1 MGGLRSLTIHFPYGW
16 AAGRRGAKTGF
27 RVFEVTVKLSNQRR
41 SKMKK
46 LLVVLGVLMVLS
58 VSIFSETVAYL
69 TSQDGQQIYESYF
82 LELDQ
87 LMGEYHNT
95 VLNMLSQ
102 NPQYDQYFNKPID
115 LISITDVLMEY
126 KAMEKF
132 LNDNGITL
140 DATKITQE
148 TDQMYNQYLG
158 SESTKQI
165 FLMFFEKEEYIR
177 GFVNS
182 LVYGNEVISELRK
195 YFSNFSEEELSTY
208 VSNNFEDLKDQYDTI
223 KISRVVTS
231 DEITANNIKS
241 EILQNN
247 ISFTEAA
254 SENSVD
260 TETASVG
267 GLVGWVKRGDISKN
281 IFEAS
286 LSSTPGEIIGPI
298 SSPLGYQ
305 IVRVEDKKI
314 YETPDELLL
323 DNDIRN
329 QLTTSFVDYQITN
342 WYDPYMSNYD
352 FVISYEP
359 LAIAYDIYKAQSFDD
374 LANVEKKYRDDIL
387 SGNGLPEEWYVSY
400 IFIVEN
406 LLPMKISQKNDLES
420 YLNIA
425 QSYPEFLEYS
435 NDEINSQIEH
445 YTQFMD
451 TAESTDLRNEASQK
465 ESALRE
471 LAYLQGT
478 YGLFTGPEIQNKYDE
493 LTNDIEQMNEALEN
507 SLVTL
512 REMNPDA
519 IEVIGKLYQTKP
531 DDPNVAF
538 DYYATLYSYI
548 LDYYNSTG
556 DIESVRQDLETIK
569 GILNSLNTE
578 SLDEESVNQR
588 QQILENIDQLLN
600 Q

>member
-1 MGGLRSLTIHFPYGW
+1 
-16 AAGRRGAKTGF
+16 
-27 RVFEVTVKLSNQRR
+27 
-41 SKMKK
+41 MKK
-46 LLVVLGVLMVLS
+46 LLVVLSVLMVLS
-58 VSIFSETVAYL
+58 VSIFSESVAYL
-69 TSQDGQQIYESYF
+69 TSQDGQQVYESYF

-95 VLNMLSQ
+95 LLNMLSQ

-140 DATKITQE
+140 DATKISQE
-148 TDQMYNQYLG
+148 TDQMYNQYMG

-165 FLMFFEKEEYIR
+165 FLMFFEKEEYFR
-177 GFVNS
+177 GFVSS
-182 LVYGNEVISELRK
+182 LVYRNEVINELRN

-208 VSNNFEDLKDQYDTI
+208 VSDNFENLKSQYDTV
-223 KISRVVTS
+223 KISRIVTT
-231 DEITANNIKS
+231 DEGTANNIKS
-241 EILQNN
+241 EILQNK
-247 ISFTEAA
+247 ISFSQAA

-260 TETASVG
+260 TQTASVG
-267 GLVGWVKRGDISKN
+267 GLVGWVKRGDISEN

-286 LSSTPGEIIGPI
+286 LSSTPGEIIGPL

-305 IVRVEDKKI
+305 IVRVESKKI
-314 YETPDELLL
+314 YETPDELLV
-323 DNDIRN
+323 DEDIKN

-387 SGNGLPEEWYVSY
+387 NGNGLPEEWYVSY

-435 NDEINSQIEH
+435 NDEINNQIEH
-445 YTQFMD
+445 YTQLMD

-465 ESALRE
+465 ESTLRE
-471 LAYLQGT
+471 LQYLQGA
-478 YGLFTGPEIQNKYDE
+478 YGVFTQPEIQNKYDE

-538 DYYATLYSYI
+538 DYYATVYSYI

-569 GILNSLNTE
+569 STLNSLNTE
-578 SLDEESVNQR
+578 DLDEERANQR

>member
-1 MGGLRSLTIHFPYGW
+1 
-16 AAGRRGAKTGF
+16 
-27 RVFEVTVKLSNQRR
+27 
-41 SKMKK
+41 MKK

-58 VSIFSETVAYL
+58 VSIFSESVAYL
-69 TSQDGQQIYESYF
+69 TSQDGQQVYESYF

-95 VLNMLSQ
+95 LLNMLSQ

-140 DATKITQE
+140 DATKISQE
-148 TDQMYNQYLG
+148 TDQMYNQYMG

-165 FLMFFEKEEYIR
+165 FLQFFEKEEYFR
-177 GFVNS
+177 GFVSS
-182 LVYGNEVISELRK
+182 LVYRNEVINELRN

-208 VSNNFEDLKDQYDTI
+208 VSDNFENLKSQYDTV
-223 KISRVVTS
+223 KISRIVTT
-231 DEITANNIKS
+231 DEGTANNIKS
-241 EILQNN
+241 EILQNK
-247 ISFTEAA
+247 ISFSQAA

-260 TETASVG
+260 TQTASVG
-267 GLVGWVKRGDISKN
+267 GLVGWVKRGDISEN

-286 LSSTPGEIIGPI
+286 LSSTPGEIIGPL

-305 IVRVEDKKI
+305 IVRVEGKKI
-314 YETPDELLL
+314 YETPDELLV
-323 DNDIRN
+323 DEDIKN

-445 YTQFMD
+445 YTQLMD

-471 LAYLQGT
+471 LQYLQGA
-478 YGLFTGPEIQNKYDE
+478 YEVFTQPEIQNKYDE

-538 DYYATLYSYI
+538 DYYATVYSYI

-569 GILNSLNTE
+569 GTLNSLNTE
-578 SLDEESVNQR
+578 DLDEERANQR

>member
-1 MGGLRSLTIHFPYGW
+1 
-16 AAGRRGAKTGF
+16 
-27 RVFEVTVKLSNQRR
+27 
-41 SKMKK
+41 MKK

-58 VSIFSETVAYL
+58 VSIFSESVAYL
-69 TSQDGQQIYESYF
+69 TSQDGQQVYESYF

-95 VLNMLSQ
+95 LLNMLSQ

-140 DATKITQE
+140 DATKISQE
-148 TDQMYNQYLG
+148 TDQMYNQYMG

-165 FLMFFEKEEYIR
+165 FLQFFEKEEYFR
-177 GFVNS
+177 GFVSS
-182 LVYGNEVISELRK
+182 LVYRNEVINELRN

-208 VSNNFEDLKDQYDTI
+208 VSDNFENLKSQYDTV
-223 KISRVVTS
+223 KISRIVTT
-231 DEITANNIKS
+231 DEGTANNIKS
-241 EILQNN
+241 EILQNK
-247 ISFTEAA
+247 ISFSQAA

-260 TETASVG
+260 TQTASVG
-267 GLVGWVKRGDISKN
+267 GLVGWVKRGDISEN

-286 LSSTPGEIIGPI
+286 LSSTPGELIGPL

-314 YETPDELLL
+314 YDTPDELLV
-323 DNDIRN
+323 DEDIKN

-435 NDEINSQIEH
+435 NDEINNQIEH
-445 YTQFMD
+445 YTQLMD

-465 ESALRE
+465 ESTLRE
-471 LAYLQGT
+471 LQYLQGA
-478 YGLFTGPEIQNKYDE
+478 YGVFTQPEIQNKYDE

-538 DYYATLYSYI
+538 DYYATVYSYI

-569 GILNSLNTE
+569 GTLNSLNTE
-578 SLDEESVNQR
+578 DLDEERANQR

>member
-1 MGGLRSLTIHFPYGW
+1 
-16 AAGRRGAKTGF
+16 
-27 RVFEVTVKLSNQRR
+27 
-41 SKMKK
+41 MKK
-46 LLVVLGVLMVLS
+46 LLVVLGILVVLS
-58 VSIFSETVAYL
+58 VSIFSESVAYL
-69 TSQDGQQIYESYF
+69 TSQDGQQVYESYF

-95 VLNMLSQ
+95 LLNMLSQ

-140 DATKITQE
+140 DATKISQE
-148 TDQMYNQYLG
+148 TDQMYNQYMG

-165 FLMFFEKEEYIR
+165 FLQFFEKEEYFR
-177 GFVNS
+177 GFVSS
-182 LVYGNEVISELRK
+182 LVYRNEVINELRN

-208 VSNNFEDLKDQYDTI
+208 VSDNFENLKSQYDTV
-223 KISRVVTS
+223 KISRIVTT
-231 DEITANNIKS
+231 DEGTANNIKS
-241 EILQNN
+241 EILQNK
-247 ISFTEAA
+247 ISFSQAA

-260 TETASVG
+260 TQTASVG
-267 GLVGWVKRGDISKN
+267 GLVGWVKRGDISEN

-286 LSSTPGEIIGPI
+286 LSSTPGEIIGPL

-305 IVRVEDKKI
+305 IVRVEGKKI
-314 YETPDELLL
+314 YETPDELLV
-323 DNDIRN
+323 DEDIKN

-342 WYDPYMSNYD
+342 WYDSYMSNYD

-445 YTQFMD
+445 YTQLMD

-471 LAYLQGT
+471 LQYLQGA
-478 YGLFTGPEIQNKYDE
+478 YEVFTQPEIQNKYDE

-538 DYYATLYSYI
+538 DYYATVYSYI

-569 GILNSLNTE
+569 STLKSLNTE
-578 SLDEESVNQR
+578 DLDEERANQR

>member
-1 MGGLRSLTIHFPYGW
+1 
-16 AAGRRGAKTGF
+16 
-27 RVFEVTVKLSNQRR
+27 
-41 SKMKK
+41 MKK
-46 LLVVLGVLMVLS
+46 LLVVFGVLMILS

-69 TSQDGQQIYESYF
+69 TSQDGEQIYESYF

-95 VLNMLSQ
+95 LLDLLSQ
-102 NPQYDQYFNKPID
+102 NPQYDLYFNKPID

-148 TDQMYNQYLG
+148 TDQIYNQYMG
-158 SESTKQI
+158 SESTRQI
-165 FLMFFEKEEYIR
+165 FLQFFEKEEYIR

-182 LVYGNEVISELRK
+182 LVYGNELISELRK
-195 YFSNFSEEELSTY
+195 HFSNFSEEELLTY
-208 VSNNFEDLKDQYDTI
+208 VSDNFKDLKDQYDTV
-223 KISRVVTS
+223 KISRIVTS
-231 DEITANNIKS
+231 DEISANNIKS

-247 ISFTEAA
+247 ISFTQAA
-254 SENSVD
+254 SESSVD
-260 TETASVG
+260 AETASVG
-267 GLVGWVKRGDISKN
+267 GLVGWVKRGDISEN

-286 LSSTPGEIIGPI
+286 LSSTPGEIIGPFN
-298 SSPLGYQ
+298 SSLGYQ

-314 YETPDELLL
+314 YETADELLR

-329 QLTTSFVDYQITN
+329 QLTTSYVDYQINN
-342 WYDPYMSNYD
+342 WYDSYMSNYN

-359 LAIAYDIYKAQSFDD
+359 LTIAYDIYNAQSFED
-374 LANVEKKYRDDIL
+374 LANVEKKYRDTIL
-387 SGNGLPEEWYVSY
+387 SDNELPEEWYVSY
-400 IFIVEN
+400 IFSVEN
-406 LLPMKISQKNDLES
+406 LLPTKISQKNDFEG
-420 YLNIA
+420 YLNIS

-435 NDEINSQIEH
+435 NDEINNQIEH
-445 YTQFMD
+445 YTELKG

-478 YGLFTGPEIQNKYDE
+478 YGVFTQQEVQSKYDE
-493 LTNDIEQMNEALEN
+493 LTNDIEQMNVALEN
-507 SLVTL
+507 SLLAL
-512 REMNPDA
+512 REMNPNS

-538 DYYATLYSYI
+538 DYYATVYSYI
-548 LDYYNSTG
+548 FDYYNSTG

-569 GILNSLNTE
+569 STLNSLNTE
-578 SLDEESVNQR
+578 SLDEERVNQR

>member
-1 MGGLRSLTIHFPYGW
+1 
-16 AAGRRGAKTGF
+16 
-27 RVFEVTVKLSNQRR
+27 
-41 SKMKK
+41 MKK
-46 LLVVLGVLMVLS
+46 LLVVLSVLMVLS
-58 VSIFSETVAYL
+58 VSIFSESVAYL
-69 TSQDGQQIYESYF
+69 TSQDGQQVYESYF

-95 VLNMLSQ
+95 LLNMLSQ

-140 DATKITQE
+140 DATKISQE
-148 TDQMYNQYLG
+148 TDQMYNQYMG

-165 FLMFFEKEEYIR
+165 FLQFFEKEEYFR
-177 GFVNS
+177 GFVSS
-182 LVYGNEVISELRK
+182 LVYRNEVINELRN

-208 VSNNFEDLKDQYDTI
+208 VSDNFENLKSQYDTV
-223 KISRVVTS
+223 KISRIVTT
-231 DEITANNIKS
+231 DEGTANNIKS
-241 EILQNN
+241 EILQNK
-247 ISFTEAA
+247 ISFSQAA

-260 TETASVG
+260 TQTASVG
-267 GLVGWVKRGDISKN
+267 GLVGWVKRGDISEN

-286 LSSTPGEIIGPI
+286 LSSTPGELIGPL

-314 YETPDELLL
+314 YDTPDELLV
-323 DNDIRN
+323 DEDIKN

-435 NDEINSQIEH
+435 NDEINNQIEH
-445 YTQFMD
+445 YTQLMD

-465 ESALRE
+465 ESTLRE
-471 LAYLQGT
+471 LQYLQGA
-478 YGLFTGPEIQNKYDE
+478 YGVFTQPEIQNKYDE

-538 DYYATLYSYI
+538 DYYATVYSYI

-569 GILNSLNTE
+569 GTLNSLNTE
-578 SLDEESVNQR
+578 DLDEERANQR